1 MHVPTSAP
9 TGSESLFLLL
19 VGLMQWFST
28 APTLSSQGAF
38 GNVRGHFSV
47 VTFFFFF
54 VQEGW
59 VGMLLAS
66 NR

>member
-9 TGSESLFLLL
+9 IGSESLFLLP

-38 GNVRGHFSV
+38 GNV
-47 VTFFFFF
+47 
-54 VQEGW
+54 
-59 VGMLLAS
+59 
-66 NR
+66 